1 MIAYLQGTVLSST
14 NDKTIVLTSNGVG
27 YEVYSITQFVKG
39 ETVELFISTIFRD
52 TGTELFAFIDL
63 GQKALFEF
71 VLQVNGVGPKSAF
84 SVIKNLGPLK
94 LIPAILN
101 EDEATLKSIPG
112 IGAKTAKQIILDLK
126 SKIEKDSTLGG
137 ALNSTMFFQ
146 QGENNSTS
154 SNKKLPYNVAGEIR
168 SALKELGFKEQ
179 EIQKKFI
186 QYQYHDG
193 MKVDD
198 VLKEMLKN

>member
-14 NDKTIVLTSNGVG
+14 ADKAIILTSNGVG
-27 YEVYSITQFVKG
+27 YEVHSIAQFSRSEV
-39 ETVELFISTIFRD
+39 VELFVSTIFRES
-52 TGTELFAFIDL
+52 GTELFAFTDI

-71 VLQVNGVGPKSAF
+71 VLLVNGVGPKSAF
-84 SVIKNLGPLK
+84 SIIKNLGPAR
-94 LIPAILN
+94 IISSILE

-126 SKIEKDSTLGG
+126 SKIEKDATLGG
-137 ALNSTMFFQ
+137 VLNVNTIFNQ
-146 QGENNSTS
+146 TEVS
-154 SNKKLPYNVAGEIR
+154 SSSKRLPNQVAGEIR
-168 SALKELGFKEQ
+168 SALKELGFKDQ
-179 EIQKKFI
+179 EIQKKFY
-186 QYQYHDG
+186 QYQYQDG

>member
-1 MIAYLQGTVLSST
+1 MIAYLQGTILSST
-14 NDKTIVLTSNGVG
+14 PDKAIILTTLGIG
-27 YEVYSITQFVKG
+27 YEVHTTTQFMRN
-39 ETVELFISTIFRD
+39 ESVELFISTIFRES
-52 TGTELFAFIDL
+52 GTELFAFTDF

-84 SVIKNLGPLK
+84 SVIKNLGPAR
-94 LIPAILN
+94 IVNAILE

-126 SKIEKDSTLGG
+126 SKIEKDCTLGG
-137 ALNSTMFFQ
+137 VL
-146 QGENNSTS
+146 S
-154 SNKKLPYNVAGEIR
+154 SNTIFNQTDVSSSSKKIPNLVAGEIR

-179 EIQKKFI
+179 EIQKKFY
-186 QYQYHDG
+186 QYQYQDG